1 MKNDTLNLAK
11 TIFFAITISAM
22 LGSCTKDKP
31 LTTKTSYPENSSVF
45 KSVTKEEYLNAT
57 PLERRFID
65 QIDGAVNALDLM
77 KKNNPQ
83 QEYEAILT
91 IDKDPNNKFHN
102 SILIGIVEK
111 KLSRIET
118 DAEPEP
124 VPDVTCHLCG
134 LSSAANCIKEVEKI
148 MEAQNKDSISATI
161 TRTADNCVAI
171 SYQ

>member
-1 MKNDTLNLAK
+1 MKNDTLNFAK
-11 TIFFAITISAM
+11 IIFFAITISAII
-22 LGSCTKDKP
+22 GSCTKDKP
-31 LTTKTSYPENSSVF
+31 LTTKTSYPENTSVF
-45 KSVTKEEYLNAT
+45 KSVTKVEYLNAT
-57 PLERRFID
+57 ALEKRFID
-65 QIDGAVNALDLM
+65 QIDGAVNALDLL

-111 KLSRIET
+111 KLTNIQI

-124 VPDVTCHLCG
+124 LPDVTCHLCG

-148 MEAQNKDSISATI
+148 MDAKNQDSISATI
-161 TRTADNCVAI
+161 TRTADNCVDI
-171 SYQ
+171 IYH

>member
-1 MKNDTLNLAK
+1 MKNDTLNFAK
-11 TIFFAITISAM
+11 IIFFAITISAII
-22 LGSCTKDKP
+22 GSCTKDKP
-31 LTTKTSYPENSSVF
+31 LTTKTSYPENTSVF

-57 PLERRFID
+57 ALEKRFID
-65 QIDGAVNALDLM
+65 QIDGAVNALDLL

-111 KLSRIET
+111 KLTNIQI
-118 DAEPEP
+118 DAEPL
-124 VPDVTCHLCG
+124 PDVTCHLCG

-148 MEAQNKDSISATI
+148 MDAKNQDSISATI
-161 TRTADNCVAI
+161 TRTADNCVDI
-171 SYQ
+171 VYQ

>member
-1 MKNDTLNLAK
+1 MKNDILNFAK
-11 TIFFAITISAM
+11 IIFFAITISAM
-22 LGSCTKDKP
+22 LGSCAKDKP
-31 LTTKTSYPENSSVF
+31 LTTKTSYPENNSVF
-45 KSVTKEEYLNAT
+45 KSVTKEEYLKAT

-65 QIDGAVNALDLM
+65 QIDGAVNALDLL

-111 KLSRIET
+111 KSSGIQT
-118 DAEPEP
+118 DSEPDP
-124 VPDVTCHLCG
+124 LPDVTCHLCG

-148 MEAQNKDSISATI
+148 MDAKNKDSISATI
-161 TRTADNCVAI
+161 TRTADNCVDI
-171 SYQ
+171 IYH

>member
-1 MKNDTLNLAK
+1 MKNQHHQVAK
-11 TIFFAITISAM
+11 IFFFAITISAM
-22 LGSCTKDKP
+22 LSSCTKDKT
-31 LTTKTSYPENSSVF
+31 LATKTSYPENSSVF

-65 QIDGAVNALDLM
+65 QIDGAVHTLDLL

-111 KLSRIET
+111 KSSGMQT
-118 DAEPEP
+118 DAEPDP
-124 VPDVTCHLCG
+124 VSDGKCHVCG
-134 LSSAANCIKEVEKI
+134 LSSTYSCIKEVEKF
-148 MEAQNKDSISATI
+148 MDAKNKDSISATI
-161 TRTADNCVAI
+161 TRTADNCVDI
-171 SYQ
+171 IYH

>member
-1 MKNDTLNLAK
+1 MKNNTLNLAK
-11 TIFFAITISAM
+11 TIFFAITISAFS
-22 LGSCTKDKP
+22 GSCAKDKP
-31 LTTKTSYPENSSVF
+31 LTTKTNYPENTSAF
-45 KSVTKEEYLNAT
+45 KSVSKEEYLNAT

-65 QIDGAVNALDLM
+65 QIDGAVHALDLM

-111 KLSRIET
+111 KPTNIQI

-124 VPDVTCHLCG
+124 LPDVTCHLCG

-148 MEAQNKDSISATI
+148 MNAKNKDSISATI

>member
-11 TIFFAITISAM
+11 TIFFAITISVFS
-22 LGSCTKDKP
+22 GSCAKDKP
-31 LTTKTSYPENSSVF
+31 LTTKTSYPENTSVF

-65 QIDGAVNALDLM
+65 QIDGAVHTLDLL

-111 KLSRIET
+111 KLSGIQT
-118 DAEPEP
+118 NAEPDP

-134 LSSAANCIKEVEKI
+134 LSSTANCIKEVEKI
-148 MEAQNKDSISATI
+148 MEAKNKDSVSATI

-171 SYQ
+171 CYQ

>member
-11 TIFFAITISAM
+11 TIFFAITISAI

-31 LTTKTSYPENSSVF
+31 LTTKTSYPENTSVF

-65 QIDGAVNALDLM
+65 QINGAVNALDLM

-111 KLSRIET
+111 KLRRIET